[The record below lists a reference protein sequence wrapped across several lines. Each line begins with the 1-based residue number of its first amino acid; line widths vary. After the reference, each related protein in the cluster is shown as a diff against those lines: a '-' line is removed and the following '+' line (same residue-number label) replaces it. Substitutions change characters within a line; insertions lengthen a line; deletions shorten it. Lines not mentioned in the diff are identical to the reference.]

1 METLL
6 QTYSG
11 TQIILFVFLLAIA
24 FKEVLELIKYY
35 KKEGLSFL
43 TKEKK
48 NEEQDLQ
55 IAKNSEKLDEILDKL
70 ELLQDKVC
78 QLEQSDKDGI
88 KAWIVYRYREIQ
100 KHPEQLDSMGMD
112 LLERRFQHYKKEGG
126 NSYIEELMEN
136 IRDIYKKNGESN

>member
-1 METLL
+1 METLF
-6 QTYSG
+6 QNYSG
-11 TQIILFVFLLAIA
+11 AQIVIFVFLLAVA
-24 FKEVLELIKYY
+24 LKEVLELIKYY

-43 TKEKK
+43 TREKK

-55 IAKNSEKLDEILDKL
+55 IAKNSEKLDEILNKL
-70 ELLQDKVC
+70 DLLQGKIC

-100 KHPEQLDSMGMD
+100 QKPEALDSMGMD
-112 LLERRFQHYKKEGG
+112 LLERRFKHYQNEGG

-136 IRDIYKKNGESN
+136 IREIYKKNGESN

>member
-11 TQIILFVFLLAIA
+11 TQIILFVFLLAVA

-48 NEEQDLQ
+48 NEQQDLQ
-55 IAKNSEKLDEILDKL
+55 IAENSKKLDEILNRL
-70 ELLQDKVC
+70 ELLQDKVS

-100 KHPEQLDSMGMD
+100 KQPQQLDSMGMD
-112 LLERRFQHYKKEGG
+112 LLERRFQHYKAEGG

-136 IRDIYKKNGESN
+136 IREIYKKNGESN

>member
-11 TQIILFVFLLAIA
+11 TQIILFVFLLAVA

-55 IAKNSEKLDEILDKL
+55 IAENSKKLDEILNKL
-70 ELLQDKVC
+70 ELLQDKVS

-100 KHPEQLDSMGMD
+100 KQPEKLDSMGMD
-112 LLERRFQHYKKEGG
+112 LLERRFQHYKNEGG

-136 IRDIYKKNGESN
+136 IREIYKKNRESN